1 MFKSVLVDY
10 GLVLCSAPAK
20 KSIEEIVQIFGIDHS
35 TFWTLY
41 ERNRGVYDRGDLDGE
56 EYWQRF
62 AEDTRRTLDQAQ
74 IDWLRRRDIEM
85 WSQLEEDMLLWVDQL
100 RAAGYQTSI
109 LSNLNK
115 EFTRHMRTK
124 CDWIHRFDFQVF
136 SAEIGR
142 IKPEPE
148 IYQHCLKLLGS
159 TPEETLFID
168 DRESNVAAAR
178 AQGIASIRFHSPGQ
192 LREELEAIGF
202 PVLPM
207 ATRSTKTT

>member
-10 GLVLCSAPAK
+10 GLVLCRIPTK
-20 KSIEEIVQIFGIDHS
+20 KSIEEILQLFAIDHS

-41 ERNRGVYDRGDLDGE
+41 ERNRGAYDRGDLDGE
-56 EYWQRF
+56 EYWKSF
-62 AEDTRRTLDQAQ
+62 AQDTGSTLDPAQ
-74 IDWLRRRDIEM
+74 IDWLRRHDIAM

-136 SAEIGR
+136 SSEIGR

-148 IYQHCLKLLGS
+148 IYQHCLKLLG
-159 TPEETLFID
+159 TAPEETLFID
-168 DRESNVAAAR
+168 DREANVVAAR
-178 AQGIASIRFHSPGQ
+178 AQGIAAIQFRSPGQ
-192 LREELEAIGF
+192 LREDLEAIGF
-202 PVLPM
+202 AVLPA
-207 ATRSTKTT
+207 ATHSP

>member
-10 GLVLCSAPAK
+10 GLVLCRTPAK
-20 KSIEEIVQIFGIDHS
+20 KSIDEILQIFGIDDS

-41 ERNRGVYDRGDLDGE
+41 ERNRGVYDRGELDGE

-62 AEDTRRTLDQAQ
+62 ARDTGSTLDPAQ
-74 IDWLRRRDIEM
+74 IDWLRRHDIEM
-85 WSQLEEDMLLWVDQL
+85 WSQLEEDMLLWVDKL

-124 CDWIHRFDFQVF
+124 CDWIQRFDFQVF
-136 SAEIGR
+136 SSEIGR

-159 TPEETLFID
+159 APEETLFID
-168 DRESNVAAAR
+168 DRESNVLAAR
-178 AQGIASIRFHSPGQ
+178 AQGIASVQFRSLGQ
-192 LREELEAIGF
+192 LREDLGAMGF
-202 PVLPM
+202 PVLPH
-207 ATRSTKTT
+207 STKTT